1 MSVAHRPSPS
11 FLIFQDDRGL
21 WRWNFADAAG
31 RIVAASTMA
40 FTRPNG
46 CFHAV
51 RELRGAQP
59 LPLLV
64 RRPHGKV
71 DGAVEDHDLET
82 IPRRRPEARDGT
94 LDLKLDQILH

>member
-1 MSVAHRPSPS
+1 VANRPCPS
-11 FLIFQDDRGL
+11 FLVYQDDRGL
-21 WRWNFADAAG
+21 WRWNFADGAG

-51 RELRGAQP
+51 RELRGAQR

-64 RRPHGKV
+64 RPSGESFADAGER
-71 DGAVEDHDLET
+71 HDMDSAQ
-82 IPRRRPEARDGT
+82 PKRPEAVDAT